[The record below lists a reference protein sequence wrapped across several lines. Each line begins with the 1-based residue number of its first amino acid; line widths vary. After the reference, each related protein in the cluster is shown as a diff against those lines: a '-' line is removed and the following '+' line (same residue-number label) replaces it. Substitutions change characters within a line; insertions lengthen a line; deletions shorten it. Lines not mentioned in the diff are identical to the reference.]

1 MKIQLSVAA
10 IIAAGVLA
18 PSLAAADV
26 ILDTGTPSDV
36 SDTLTTSQWYAV
48 EFQDTA
54 ADPIV
59 TQLAAYLSAG
69 GSGAGTTY
77 TWDIYSAAPGSAF
90 LNVSGAN
97 REAPLYTTSAT
108 FNGTT
113 GWSTV
118 DVSTLD
124 WTLTPGQ
131 DYWVALQETT
141 KGNTLDVVTGDS
153 TTTGTVPALNFAF
166 GSGTNPQ
173 FKTAGAPGIGVQI
186 SAVPLPAAA
195 WLLGGGLV
203 GLGSLVRR
211 RRRSATDSQAA

>member
-10 IIAAGVLA
+10 LVAAAVLA
-18 PSLAAADV
+18 PGLATADM
-26 ILDTGTPSDV
+26 ILDTGTPGDV
-36 SDTLTTSQWYAV
+36 SDTLSTSQWYAV
-48 EFQDTA
+48 EFQATA
-54 ADPIV
+54 ADPMV

-69 GSGAGTTY
+69 GSGAGTQY

-97 REAPLYTTSAT
+97 REAPLFTTSAT
-108 FNGTT
+108 FSGTT

-118 DVSTLD
+118 DVSALD

-141 KGNTLDVVTGDS
+141 SKATLDVVTGD
-153 TTTGTVPALNFAF
+153 TTMTGTVPALDFAF
-166 GSGTNPQ
+166 GSGTNPE
-173 FKTAGAPGIGVQI
+173 FKTGGAPGIGVQI
-186 SAVPLPAAA
+186 SAVPLPGAA
-195 WLLGGGLV
+195 WLLGGGLL

-211 RRRSATDSQAA
+211 RSRSVPYATR